1 MFSAIF
7 MVHLGLSMSF
17 YKMLLYGWTL
27 EKDPVT
33 DQYIYGSVPRFLSDC
48 KSRSLAFAKSKIP
61 KALRKTKSF
70 FSRLHSNFAN
80 NFPRTY
86 LACVAAAATIGY
98 FVGVSIAWGI
108 AFKVLKFLRIV

>member
-1 MFSAIF
+1 
-7 MVHLGLSMSF
+7 MSF

-27 EKDPVT
+27 EKDSVT
-33 DQYIYGSVPRFLSDC
+33 GQYIYGSVPRFLLDC
-48 KSRSLAFAKSKIP
+48 GTSVYSFTKSRIP
-61 KALRKTKSF
+61 KAFKKTKSF
-70 FSRLHSNFAN
+70 LRRQHSNFAN

-98 FVGVSIAWGI
+98 FVGVGIAWGI